1 MLEERA
7 AQHSQNGSTAVPE
20 TFDEQKIN
28 GYKGR
33 LHDFFEI
40 VDDNEN
46 GYLDIE
52 EFKSLL
58 NYLNIRSLK
67 DSQIVNIYLDMQK
80 KANTEQLSFDDVFK
94 YVHSIIFIRE
104 DLNQHQLDL
113 FDAMLTADHLNQC
126 QLGGITQFLNR
137 TWAKFA
143 QYRRHGNNN
152 QLVMSAG
159 DNIAVFKEGTYTLLD
174 LLRWNDGLATIE
186 PQHVVIKGV
195 RTYLDKT
202 TSWLRKAITNK
213 EIDTSIFF
221 PSQIHSLLSVHK
233 S

>member
-1 MLEERA
+1 MPITKSNDCILLYFSEIQHLLEERA
-7 AQHSQNGSTAVPE
+7 AKDSKNGSATVPE
-20 TFDEQKIN
+20 VFDEQKIN

-33 LHDFFEI
+33 LQDYFEI

-67 DSQIVNIYLDMQK
+67 DSQIVNIYLDMKK
-80 KANTEQLSFDDVFK
+80 KAKNDQLSFDDVFN

-104 DLNQHQLDL
+104 DLSQHQLDL

-143 QYRRHGNNN
+143 QYRRHGSDN
-152 QLVMSAG
+152 QLVMTAG
-159 DNIAVFKEGTYTLLD
+159 DNIAVFKEGTYSLLD
-174 LLRWNDGLATIE
+174 LIHWNDGLTTIE
-186 PQHVVIKGV
+186 PKYAVIKGV
-195 RTYLDKT
+195 RTD
-202 TSWLRKAITNK
+202 
-213 EIDTSIFF
+213 
-221 PSQIHSLLSVHK
+221 
-233 S
+233 